1 MSKCVECV
9 EVKCLGAKM
18 KELTEPPTK
27 NDLEDGGK

>member
-1 MSKCVECV
+1 MCGKV

-18 KELTEPPTK
+18 KELTEPQTK